1 MSKYDWMADLVER
14 DNARGYVPEPVA
26 PAPAV
31 VDDFA
36 EFADQW
42 WPGDGSDYLMALR
55 HPGKRATKQHT
66 WTGDGWHTEARAEGY
81 RFDCVPSAPIR
92 NLQELGDALKA
103 IEREPEWLVVRGE
116 PESTETRQRRVYLND
131 GPFKPTD
138 RRWLCIDVDE
148 IDGSHVSE
156 AIAALPDYVQRAGC
170 WYQYSSSYGV
180 KLGKVKVHLWYWLD
194 RPACCFSLRQWA
206 KSLGGLIDAMLYNP
220 VQPHFTAAPVF
231 VGAPDPVAQRS
242 GFWPGEP
249 ELVLPA
255 SVVDLATYRAEEKQR
270 LAAAEEWRRKAAQRA
285 SRNPRADDQRQF
297 YALKALERAVDAIL
311 SAGPGSRHLTIY
323 RESCSMGGLA
333 AYVDI
338 GAIRSTL
345 EQAAC
350 VAYAGENRDKEAL
363 RVVTEGIDVGLK
375 QPRDL
380 SHIGSGLD
388 PKLIDEFCAMFDSK
402 NE

>member
-1 MSKYDWMADLVER
+1 
-14 DNARGYVPEPVA
+14 
-26 PAPAV
+26 
-31 VDDFA
+31 
-36 EFADQW
+36 
-42 WPGDGSDYLMALR
+42 
-55 HPGKRATKQHT
+55 
-66 WTGDGWHTEARAEGY
+66 
-81 RFDCVPSAPIR
+81 
-92 NLQELGDALKA
+92 
-103 IEREPEWLVVRGE
+103 
-116 PESTETRQRRVYLND
+116 
-131 GPFKPTD
+131 
-138 RRWLCIDVDE
+138 
-148 IDGSHVSE
+148 
-156 AIAALPDYVQRAGC
+156 
-170 WYQYSSSYGV
+170 
-180 KLGKVKVHLWYWLD
+180 
-194 RPACCFSLRQWA
+194 
-206 KSLGGLIDAMLYNP
+206 MLYNP